1 MHPYGFSAYQVLM
14 YQTHGNSG
22 LNAPR
27 VPRAISSTALPAHD
41 FTLTDSILA
50 LKFVHV
56 KRICQ
61 FGEIPPMNLSR
72 FYRKRRT
79 FLPVSSSG
87 KRLFFQKSGI
97 FLSVNERI
105 SEFSVDMRYFP
116 TCSKKSF
123 FSSSG
128 PTFVNAR
135 PNLELSYSPKSST
148 W

>member
-14 YQTHGNSG
+14 YQTHENSG

-41 FTLTDSILA
+41 FTLTDSILT

-61 FGEIPPMNLSR
+61 FGEIPLMNLSK

-79 FLPVSSSG
+79 FLPVSFSG
-87 KRLFFQKSGI
+87 KRLFFQKSGD
-97 FLSVNERI
+97 I
-105 SEFSVDMRYFP
+105 SSRKMKEYLNFP
-116 TCSKKSF
+116 WTCVTF
-123 FSSSG
+123 RHAQRNRSS
-128 PTFVNAR
+128 PRPAR
-135 PNLELSYSPKSST
+135 HS
-148 W
+148 